1 MKQEEILFLNQLI
14 RSLEEAGGKMEKA
27 SQKRDD
33 DGVARSKKIMLQIQ
47 KEISEII
54 Q

>member
-14 RSLEEAGGKMEKA
+14 TSLEAAGENLEKA
-27 SQKRDD
+27 YQKRDSD
-33 DGVARSKKIMLQIQ
+33 NVVKSKKIMLQIQ
-47 KEISEII
+47 KEISDII